1 MWLELFF
8 RGIII
13 GFLASIPVGP
23 VAVLCIQRTIS
34 KNQRAGFFSGLGAA
48 TADTIFA
55 TVAFFSL
62 ALVMSFIEKNMLW
75 IKILGGL
82 AIAGVGA
89 NIFFKNPAVQIRR
102 NRAGRS
108 SLWQD
113 YISVFLVTLANPAF
127 ILVFVALFATFG
139 LSVEN
144 IGQINSAAMLVGVFA
159 GASAW
164 WFLITFTVNLFRKRF
179 RPRHMLWMNRI
190 SGAIIMALGV
200 GAILSAVINLHLN
213 VL

>member
-8 RGIII
+8 RGIIV
-13 GFLASIPVGP
+13 GFLASISVGP
-23 VAVLCIQRTIS
+23 VAILCIQRTIS

-62 ALVMSFIEKNMLW
+62 ALVMTFIEKNIVLF
-75 IKILGGL
+75 KVLSGL
-82 AIAGVGA
+82 AIIGVGVS
-89 NIFFKNPAVQIRR
+89 IFFKNPAVQIRH

-113 YISVFLVTLANPAF
+113 YISVFFITLANPAF
-127 ILVFVALFATFG
+127 ILVFVVLFAAFG
-139 LSVEN
+139 LSLDNTGELN
-144 IGQINSAAMLVGVFA
+144 AAAMLVGVFA
-159 GASAW
+159 GASTW
-164 WFLITFTVNLFRKRF
+164 WFLITFVINLFRKRF
-179 RPRHMLWMNRI
+179 RPRHILWMNRI
-190 SGAIIMALGV
+190 AGGVIMVLGL
-200 GAILSAVINLHLN
+200 GTILSTIVNIHFN